1 MILEKDYRKADA
13 RKVSEWIRA
22 FDGAKIDNDLK
33 KIYGDNPDLISQRKT
48 AFLQTLN
55 RFNKLYSGDKKVIL
69 IRVPGRAN
77 LMGKHIEHRGGYVNY
92 FCIQREIIAVVSP
105 REDGRVILHNI
116 DSRFGKRIFSIEEEI
131 PRNDKDN
138 WLDYINKVN
147 VSKGDW
153 ENYIKAILLAF
164 QNRYPH
170 KKLRGM
176 QLLINGNIPMA
187 AGLSSSSA
195 LVVTGAIATVAFN
208 NLEIS
213 KEELAEFCGE
223 AEWYVGTRG
232 GAGDHAAMIFGKRGF
247 ITHLRFFPFTLDLA
261 PLPAD
266 YEIVICNSLKRAP
279 KSKEVRNTFN
289 ERIFTYEIALMLIK
303 KNFPQFFPKLRYLRD
318 VNAENLKV
326 KEGFIYQILKSLP
339 CTITRKEILQELP
352 LEKERLN
359 SLFQTHQAPFD
370 GYKVR
375 DVCLFGLS
383 EASRGEIF
391 SHFLKKGDIQK
402 LGRLMYISHDGDR
415 LFKFNEKGERYL
427 WDNGTPDDYL
437 DKLIKNL
444 ESDDFQEK
452 EKAKIYMQS
461 GGYRCSTEELDELID
476 IAEKVKGVAGA
487 CLTGAGLGGCILVLV
502 RKENVEDL
510 LENMKEQYYQPRGLP
525 LAAEVCIS
533 AEGAGVFEK
542 KLMLDT

>member
-1 MILEKDYRKADA
+1 MLLEKDYRKANA
-13 RKVSEWIRA
+13 KKISEWIRA
-22 FDGAKIDNDLK
+22 FNDPKIDEDFK
-33 KIYGDNPDLISQRKT
+33 KIYGDNPELIFERKNT
-48 AFLQTLN
+48 FLQTLN
-55 RFNKLYSGDKKVIL
+55 RFNNLYPGNKKVIL

-92 FCIQREIIAVVSP
+92 FCIHREIIAVASP
-105 REDGRVILHNI
+105 LEDDRVMLHNI
-116 DSRFGKRIFSIEEEI
+116 NSKFSQRTFSIGEEI
-131 PRNDKDN
+131 SEDKRGN
-138 WLDYINKVN
+138 WLDYINKAN

-153 ENYIKAILLAF
+153 GNYIKAIVLAF
-164 QNRYPH
+164 QNRYSD

-176 QLLINGNIPMA
+176 AMLINGNIPVA

-195 LVVTGAIATVAFN
+195 LVVTGAIATIAFN
-208 NLEIS
+208 NLKIPR
-213 KEELAEFCGE
+213 EELAEFCGE

-247 ITHLRFFPFTLDLA
+247 ITHLRFFPFTLDLT

-266 YEIVICNSLKRAP
+266 YEIVICNSLKRAL

-303 KNFPQFFPKLRYLRD
+303 KNFPQFSDELVYLRD

-326 KEGFIYQILKSLP
+326 KEDFIYQILKSLP

-415 LFKFNEKGERYL
+415 VFKFNDKGEKRF
-427 WDNGTPDDYL
+427 WDNVTSDDYL
-437 DKLIKNL
+437 NKLIRNL
-444 ESDDFQEK
+444 KSNDPQKK
-452 EKAKIYMQS
+452 EGARLYMQS
-461 GGYRCSTEELDELID
+461 GGYRCSTEELDELVD
-476 IAEKVKGVAGA
+476 IAEKAKGVAGA
-487 CLTGAGLGGCILVLV
+487 CLTGAGLGGCILVLI
-502 RKENVEDL
+502 RKENIEDL
-510 LENMKEQYYQPRGLP
+510 VKDMKDKYYQSRGLP
-525 LAAEVCIS
+525 LSAQVCIS
-533 AEGAGVFEK
+533 TEAAGV
-542 KLMLDT
+542 LV

>member
-1 MILEKDYRKADA
+1 MLLEKDYRKADV

-22 FDGAKIDNDLK
+22 FSDPKIDDDLK
-33 KIYGDNPDLISQRKT
+33 KIYGDNPELLSERKT

-55 RFNKLYSGDKKVIL
+55 EFNRVYYGDKRVIL

-92 FCIQREIIAVVSP
+92 FCIQREIIAVASP
-105 REDGRVILHNI
+105 REDDRVILHNVN
-116 DSRFGKRIFSIEEEI
+116 SKFSQRAFSIQKEI
-131 PRNDKDN
+131 PEDKRGN

-147 VSKGDW
+147 ISKGDW
-153 ENYIKAILLAF
+153 GNYIKAIVMAF
-164 QNRYPH
+164 QNRYPD

-176 QLLINGNIPMA
+176 EVLINGNIPVA

-195 LVVTGAIATVAFN
+195 LIVTGTIATIVFN
-208 NLEIS
+208 NLKIS

-261 PLPAD
+261 LFPAN

-303 KNFPQFFPKLRYLRD
+303 KNFPQFSDELVYLRD
-318 VNAENLKV
+318 VNAESLKV
-326 KEGFIYQILKSLP
+326 KEDFIYQILKSLP
-339 CTITRKEILQELP
+339 RTITRKEILQELP
-352 LEKERLN
+352 LEKKRLN
-359 SLFQTHQAPFD
+359 SSFQTHQTPFD
-370 GYKVR
+370 GYKVK

-383 EASRGEIF
+383 ECSRSKIF
-391 SHFLKKGDIQK
+391 SHFLRKGDIQK
-402 LGRLMYISHDGDR
+402 LGKLMCISHDGDR
-415 LFKFNEKGERYL
+415 LFKFNDKGERYL
-427 WDNGTPDDYL
+427 WNNEASDDYL
-437 DKLIKNL
+437 DKLIKDL
-444 ESDDFQEK
+444 ESDDFQK
-452 EKAKIYMQS
+452 REKAKIYMQS

-476 IAEKVKGVAGA
+476 IAEKVKGVMGA
-487 CLTGAGLGGCILVLV
+487 CLTGAGLGGCILVLI

-510 LENMKEQYYQPRGLP
+510 LKNMKEKYYQPRGLP
-525 LAAEVCIS
+525 LAAGVCIS
-533 AEGAGVFEK
+533 TEGAGV
-542 KLMLDT
+542 LT

>member
-1 MILEKDYRKADA
+1 MFLEKDYRKADA
-13 RKVSEWIRA
+13 KKVSEWIRV
-22 FDGAKIDNDLK
+22 FKDPRIDDDLK

-48 AFLQTLN
+48 TFLQTLN
-55 RFNKLYSGDKKVIL
+55 RFNKLYSGDKRVIL

-105 REDGRVILHNI
+105 REDDRVILHNVN
-116 DSRFGKRIFSIEEEI
+116 SKFSQRAFSIQKEI
-131 PRNDKDN
+131 PEDKRGN
-138 WLDYINKVN
+138 WLDYIDEVN
-147 VSKGDW
+147 ISKGDW
-153 ENYIKAILLAF
+153 GNYAKAIVLAF
-164 QNRYPH
+164 QNRYPD

-176 QLLINGNIPMA
+176 EVLINGNIPIA

-195 LVVTGAIATVAFN
+195 LIVTGAIATIAFN
-208 NLEIS
+208 NLKIS

-261 PLPAD
+261 PFPAD
-266 YEIVICNSLKRAP
+266 YEIVICNSFKGAP
-279 KSKEVRNTFN
+279 KSKEARNIFN
-289 ERIFTYEIALMLIK
+289 EKIFTYEIALMLIK
-303 KNFPQFFPKLRYLRD
+303 KNFPQFSDELIYLRD

-326 KEGFIYQILKSLP
+326 KEDFIYQIIKSLP
-339 CTITRKEILQELP
+339 CTVTKKEILQQLP
-352 LEKERLN
+352 LEKKRLS
-359 SLFQTHQAPFD
+359 SLFQTHQAPLH

-383 EASRGEIF
+383 EGSRSKIF
-391 SHFLKKGDIQK
+391 SHLLKKGDIQK

-415 LFKFNEKGERYL
+415 LFKFNDKGEKCF
-427 WDNGTPDDYL
+427 WNNGTPDDYL

-502 RKENVEDL
+502 RKENVEGL
-510 LENMKEQYYQPRGLP
+510 LKNMKEKYYQPRGLP

-533 AEGAGVFEK
+533 TEGAGV
-542 KLMLDT
+542 LV

>member
-1 MILEKDYRKADA
+1 MLLEKDYRKVDA
-13 RKVSEWIRA
+13 KKVSEWIRV
-22 FDGAKIDNDLK
+22 FSDPKIDDDLK
-33 KIYGDNPDLISQRKT
+33 KIYGDNPELLSERKT

-92 FCIQREIIAVVSP
+92 FCIQKEIIAIAIP
-105 REDGRVILHNI
+105 REDDKVILHNVN
-116 DSRFGKRIFSIEEEI
+116 SGFSQRAFSIQKEI
-131 PRNDKDN
+131 PEDN
-138 WLDYINKVN
+138 RGDWLGYINKVN
-147 VSKGDW
+147 ISKGDW
-153 ENYIKAILLAF
+153 GNYIKAILLAF
-164 QNRYPH
+164 QNRYPD
-170 KKLRGM
+170 KKLKGM
-176 QLLINGNIPMA
+176 EVLVNGNIPMA

-195 LVVTGAIATVAFN
+195 LIVTGAIAIIAFN
-208 NLEIS
+208 NLKIS

-247 ITHLRFFPFTLDLA
+247 ITHLRFFPFTLNLA
-261 PLPAD
+261 PLPTN
-266 YEIVICNSLKRAP
+266 YEIVICNSLKGAP

-289 ERIFTYEIALMLIK
+289 ERIFTYEIASMLIK
-303 KNFPQFFPKLRYLRD
+303 KNFPQFSHELRYLRD

-326 KEGFIYQILKSLP
+326 KEDFIYQILKSLP
-339 CTITRKEILQELP
+339 RTITREGILQELP
-352 LEKERLN
+352 LEKEELN
-359 SLFQTHQAPFD
+359 SLFQTHQTPLN

-383 EASRGEIF
+383 EGSRSKIF

-415 LFKFNEKGERYL
+415 LFKFNDKGEKYF
-427 WDNGTPDDYL
+427 WNNGTPDDYL
-437 DKLIKNL
+437 DKLIKDL
-444 ESDDFQEK
+444 ESDDFQK
-452 EKAKIYMQS
+452 REKAKIYMQS

-476 IAEKVKGVAGA
+476 IAERVNGVMGA
-487 CLTGAGLGGCILVLV
+487 CLTGAGLGGCILVLI
-502 RKENVEDL
+502 RKETVEDL
-510 LENMKEQYYQPRGLP
+510 LKNMKEKYYQPRELP

-533 AEGAGVFEK
+533 AEGAGV
-542 KLMLDT
+542 LV

>member
-1 MILEKDYRKADA
+1 MLLEKDYRKADA
-13 RKVSEWIRA
+13 KKVSEWIRV
-22 FDGAKIDNDLK
+22 FSDPGIDNDLK
-33 KIYGDNPDLISQRKT
+33 KIYGDNPELLSERKT
-48 AFLQTLN
+48 AFLQTLSEFN
-55 RFNKLYSGDKKVIL
+55 RVYYGDKKVIL

-92 FCIQREIIAVVSP
+92 FCIQREIIAVASP
-105 REDGRVILHNI
+105 LEDDRVMLHNI
-116 DSRFGKRIFSIEEEI
+116 NSKFSQRTFSIGEEI
-131 PRNDKDN
+131 PEDKRGN
-138 WLDYINKVN
+138 WLDYINKAN

-153 ENYIKAILLAF
+153 GNYIKAILLAF

-176 QLLINGNIPMA
+176 QMLINGNIPVA

-195 LVVTGAIATVAFN
+195 LVVAGAIATIAFN
-208 NLEIS
+208 NLKIS

-247 ITHLRFFPFTLDLA
+247 ITHLRFFPFTLNLA
-261 PLPAD
+261 PLPAG
-266 YEIVICNSLKRAP
+266 YEVVICNSLKRAL

-303 KNFPQFFPKLRYLRD
+303 KNFPQFSDELIHLRD
-318 VNAENLKV
+318 VNTENLKV
-326 KEGFIYQILKSLP
+326 KEDFIYQILKSLP

-352 LEKERLN
+352 LEKKRLN
-359 SLFQTHQAPFD
+359 SSFQTHQAPFD

-415 LFKFNEKGERYL
+415 VFKFDDKGEKCF
-427 WDNGTPDDYL
+427 WNNGTPDDYL
-437 DKLIKNL
+437 NKLIRNL
-444 ESDDFQEK
+444 ESDDFQK
-452 EKAKIYMQS
+452 REKAKIYMQS

-476 IAEKVKGVAGA
+476 IAEKVKGVMGA
-487 CLTGAGLGGCILVLV
+487 CLTGAGLGGCILVLI

-510 LENMKEQYYQPRGLP
+510 LKNMKEKYYQPRGLP

-533 AEGAGVFEK
+533 TEGAGV
-542 KLMLDT
+542 LV